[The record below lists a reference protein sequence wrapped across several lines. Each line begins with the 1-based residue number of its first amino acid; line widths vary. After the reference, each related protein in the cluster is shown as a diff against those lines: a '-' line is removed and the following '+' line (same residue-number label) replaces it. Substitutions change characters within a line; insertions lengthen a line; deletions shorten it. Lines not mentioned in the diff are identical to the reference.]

1 MSFRKDVLLL
11 LLRDGPKTM
20 TEIAEAL
27 GVSMQKARDN
37 VHPMASELLLD
48 RQAGDEGVVEYRIS
62 RNGRVHCKR
71 NYVEA
76 LMEHGKDAHDRA
88 AEAVI
93 AEVEPVE
100 TVIDTQTTQDE
111 AAAIVATGASEE
123 PAEITFECPPEHC
136 AAYFLREPGTGAL
149 RPLPEFDE
157 YDAIQ
162 IAKNLAEETGEDV
175 HVYRLARIGSAVHC
189 VVFSEL

>member
-1 MSFRKDVLLL
+1 
-11 LLRDGPKTM
+11 
-20 TEIAEAL
+20 
-27 GVSMQKARDN
+27 
-37 VHPMASELLLD
+37 
-48 RQAGDEGVVEYRIS
+48 
-62 RNGRVHCKR
+62 
-71 NYVEA
+71 
-76 LMEHGKDAHDRA
+76 MEHGQDAPDRA
-88 AEAVI
+88 ADAVI
-93 AEVEPVE
+93 AEEAPVE
-100 TVIDTQTTQDE
+100 TVIETQTTQDE
-111 AAAIVATGASEE
+111 AAAIVATVASDEQ
-123 PAEITFECPPEHC
+123 AAITCVCPPAHC